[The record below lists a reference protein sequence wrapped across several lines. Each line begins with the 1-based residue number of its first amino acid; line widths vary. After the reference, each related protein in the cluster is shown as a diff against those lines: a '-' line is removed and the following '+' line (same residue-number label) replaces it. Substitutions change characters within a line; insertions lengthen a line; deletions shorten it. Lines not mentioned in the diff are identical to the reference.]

1 MTSINFYNNCFYRV
15 ERRLREQEEL
25 HNANELRLR
34 DELWAKEK
42 ELSDL
47 ASNRNMLLK
56 ESRER
61 MAESIGR
68 LQDHNANRQA
78 FEGLGSQVATISGN
92 LNDLR
97 GAFSTNSNINTLIAG
112 GQNLVV

>member
-1 MTSINFYNNCFYRV
+1 M
-15 ERRLREQEEL
+15 EGRLREEEEL

-34 DELWAKEK
+34 DELRAKEN
-42 ELSDL
+42 ELSEV

-68 LQDHNANRQA
+68 LQDHAANRQA
-78 FEGLGSQVATISGN
+78 FEGLGSQVAKISGN
-92 LNDLR
+92 LDHLQ
-97 GAFSTNSNINTLIAG
+97 GAFSANSNINTLIAG
-112 GQNLVV
+112 KQNIVV